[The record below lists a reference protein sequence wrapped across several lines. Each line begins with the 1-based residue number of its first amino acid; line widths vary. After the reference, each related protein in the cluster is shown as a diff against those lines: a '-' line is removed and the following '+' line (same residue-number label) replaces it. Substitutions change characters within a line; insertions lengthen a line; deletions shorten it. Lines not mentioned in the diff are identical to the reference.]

1 MGGVTNVF
9 TIHLEGNI
17 NVRTIPRTLMLAL
30 LKTAFHNN
38 TDWTFSFGQNSS
50 VVVRSRALTTSSR
63 TFLNS
68 KNSFTCD
75 SEKPKHYADYIS
87 FSQASMTRR
96 LSDTEG

>member
-1 MGGVTNVF
+1 MF

-87 FSQASMTRR
+87 FSQASMTRC